1 MLSRTPPMGFNT
13 WNTFGP
19 AISDAVIRETAD
31 AMVEKGLRDAG
42 YEYLVIDDCWSM
54 RERDPETDR
63 LVPDPQKFPRGIKD
77 LADYVHGKGLKFG
90 IYSCDGVMTCARYP
104 GSFDHEYLDA
114 ETFAGWGV
122 DFLKYDNCFK
132 PEAANG
138 PLLYRRM
145 AMALRASGRDIL
157 FSACNW
163 GADDVQNWIRSS
175 GAHMY
180 RSTGDINDSFVSF
193 RDIYM
198 SQMDKFAYSAPGC
211 FNDVDMLTCGMYGKG
226 NVAVTGCTDDEY
238 RTEFVLWCM
247 SSAPLM
253 LGCDVR
259 SVSDATLK
267 LVTNRDLI
275 RIDQD
280 EESRPPFI
288 SRHTSNWGDYFTMV
302 KVLSGNELAVAFVNL
317 DDRPL
322 YCSLLNETIGLTASS
337 GKKLYLRDV
346 FTGEELPPV
355 KSRFGRDVPPHS
367 ALCYLGRIGD

>member
-1 MLSRTPPMGFNT
+1 MGFNT

-63 LVPDPQKFPRGIKD
+63 LMPDPQKFPRGIKD

-90 IYSCDGVMTCARYP
+90 IYSCDGVMTCNRYP

-280 EESRPPFI
+280 EEGRPPFI

-355 KSRFGRDVPPHS
+355 KSRFGRDVPPHC
-367 ALCYLGRIGD
+367 AFCYLGRIGD